1 MRYFIIIIILLLT
14 SCEKEDIIINKKI
27 TTSIDSLYKKSPK
40 VNQEIK
46 KKRKLKRLFRLRK
59 SQIRELK
66 SNNKLL

>member
-1 MRYFIIIIILLLT
+1 MRVFIIIIILLLT

-46 KKRKLKRLFRLRK
+46 KKRKVKRLSRY
-59 SQIRELK
+59 
-66 SNNKLL
+66 